1 MTTWW
6 THANNDHTALA
17 NCSTNHCGC
26 EFINKTSR
34 TCASRPVSSAKLLL
48 AGAGFLEGI
57 MTKAEVEKRRA
68 ELLAQVRE
76 FVKKEGQ

>member
-1 MTTWW
+1 MTTQHWQ
-6 THANNDHTALA
+6 AVLPNRF
-17 NCSTNHCGC
+17 GR
-26 EFINKTSR
+26 EFVDKTSR

-48 AGAGFLEGI
+48 TGAGFLEGI
-57 MTKAEVEKRRA
+57 MTKAEVENRRA